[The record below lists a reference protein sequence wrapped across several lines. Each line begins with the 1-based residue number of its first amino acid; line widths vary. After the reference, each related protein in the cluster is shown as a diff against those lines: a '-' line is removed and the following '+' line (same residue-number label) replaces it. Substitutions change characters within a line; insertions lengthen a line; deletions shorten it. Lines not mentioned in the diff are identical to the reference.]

1 VNGFVILIVL
11 LGVFWALMVMPRRR
25 KQQAH
30 MAMQDALAVGD
41 EIISAGGMHG
51 KVNTIGETTLDVE
64 IAKGVVITLDR
75 RAVAAVA
82 REVDVEVEPAPE
94 PDAEAE
100 PEPTAEPAAEAL
112 PEPQQEPR

>member
-1 VNGFVILIVL
+1 MNGFVILIVL

-25 KQQAH
+25 KQQQH

-51 KVNTIGETTLDVE
+51 KVHTIGETTLEVE
-64 IAKGVVITLDR
+64 IAKGVVVTLDR

-82 REVDVEVEPAPE
+82 REVEVEVEPE
-94 PDAEAE
+94 PEAE
-100 PEPTAEPAAEAL
+100 PEVESQPVAEPD
-112 PEPQQEPR
+112 QEPR

>member
-25 KQQAH
+25 KQQQH

-51 KVNTIGETTLDVE
+51 RVHTMGEKTLEVE
-64 IAKGVVITLDR
+64 IAKGVVVTLDR

-82 REVDVEVEPAPE
+82 REVEVEVEAAP
-94 PDAEAE
+94 EAE
-100 PEPTAEPAAEAL
+100 PQPAAE
-112 PEPQQEPR
+112 PEQEPR

>member
-1 VNGFVILIVL
+1 MIVL

-25 KQQAH
+25 KQQQH

-51 KVNTIGETTLDVE
+51 RVRTMGDKTLEVE
-64 IAKGVVITLDR
+64 IAKGVVVTLDR

-82 REVDVEVEPAPE
+82 REVEVEVEPAPE
-94 PDAEAE
+94 AEADAESE
-100 PEPTAEPAAEAL
+100 PE
-112 PEPQQEPR
+112 QEPR

>member
-51 KVNTIGETTLDVE
+51 RVHTMGDTTLEVE
-64 IAKGVVITLDR
+64 IAKGVIVTLDR

-82 REVDVEVEPAPE
+82 REVEVEVEPAPE
-94 PDAEAE
+94 AEPEAE
-100 PEPTAEPAAEAL
+100 PEAPA
-112 PEPQQEPR
+112 EPQQEPR

>member
-51 KVNTIGETTLDVE
+51 HVQSIGETTLEVE

-82 REVDVEVEPAPE
+82 REVEVEAEPE
-94 PDAEAE
+94 SEAE
-100 PEPTAEPAAEAL
+100 PEPNPEPVAEAVS
-112 PEPQQEPR
+112 ERQQEPR

>member
-25 KQQAH
+25 KQQQH

-51 KVNTIGETTLDVE
+51 KVHTIGETTLEVE
-64 IAKGVVITLDR
+64 IAKGVVVTLDR
-75 RAVAAVA
+75 RAIAAVA
-82 REVDVEVEPAPE
+82 REVEVEVEPAL
-94 PDAEAE
+94 EAE
-100 PEPTAEPAAEAL
+100 PEAEPEVE
-112 PEPQQEPR
+112 PEVEPQPVAEPDQEPR